1 MCEETN
7 MIENTLLI
15 STALATALAALAAWL
30 SFKVSNNSLRFQKNF
45 ARNQS
50 LINEL
55 NRVIYQAETLL
66 ILIPKPLEMSD
77 SEYESLD
84 PLLNELKS
92 SLERLNIRSIVNYRN
107 LKINSICNH
116 LDLAKDNSCLNE
128 IINELEKVKDGIFE

>member
-7 MIENTLLI
+7 MIENTLLV
-15 STALATALAALAAWL
+15 STSIATIFAALAAWF
-30 SFKVSNNSLRFQKNF
+30 SFKVSNNSLQFQKNY

-84 PLLNELKS
+84 PLLVELKS
-92 SLERLNIRSIVNYRN
+92 LLERLNIRSIVNYEG
-107 LKINSICNH
+107 LKISSINNY
-116 LDLAKDNSCLNE
+116 LDLAKDNSCLSE
-128 IINELEKVKDGIFE
+128 IIIELEKIKDGIFK